1 MSPFGWS
8 QRGTGGDDG
17 MALRDSLQS
26 TPVKKSLR
34 YQDMQEKDMSI
45 EQDGVVDVIGIDK
58 EMGEVF

>member
-1 MSPFGWS
+1 
-8 QRGTGGDDG
+8 

-58 EMGEVF
+58 EMGEIF